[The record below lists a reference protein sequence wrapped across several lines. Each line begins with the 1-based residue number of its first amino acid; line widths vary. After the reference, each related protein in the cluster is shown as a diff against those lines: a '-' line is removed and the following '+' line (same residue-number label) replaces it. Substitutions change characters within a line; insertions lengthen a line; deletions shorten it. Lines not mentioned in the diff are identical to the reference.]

1 MQYQWLKTL
10 IKARKMKN
18 KNLVTELKRV
28 EFSTSD
34 DKISFEQHSYN
45 GFLGIQGSEAYYNHL
60 ENLYNEYFDNIREK
74 VENLLF
80 NDKCSLLAYLND
92 KIKIFDNIKLEYKL
106 KNYMDWNSYI
116 ISCEKHYKENIK
128 NNSGAK
134 NEYQTAKFFKEMTDV
149 QISFIEKAIKE
160 INDLYNNYND
170 GDGKTTVEKPKEN
183 LSPQNKSL
191 SEYVDDY
198 FSRYSD
204 GDTLTNKDLAYI
216 FHITRPTIDAWKV
229 QGKFTQIYKEGERRI
244 LYSKGDVKNNIKNG
258 ILPQRL
264 TDIKK

>member
-1 MQYQWLKTL
+1 
-10 IKARKMKN
+10 MKN

-60 ENLYNEYFDNIREK
+60 ENLYNEYVDNIREN
-74 VENLLF
+74 VDNLLF
-80 NDKCSLLAYLND
+80 NDRCSLLAYLND
-92 KIKIFDNIKLEYKL
+92 KIILFDNVKLDYEL

-128 NNSGAK
+128 NNLGAK

-149 QISFIEKAIKE
+149 QMSFIEKAIKE
-160 INDLYNNYND
+160 MNDLYNNYND
-170 GDGKTTVEKPKEN
+170 GGGKTTVEKPKES
-183 LSPQNKSL
+183 LSTQNKSL

-216 FHITRPTIDAWKV
+216 FDISRPTIDEWKE
-229 QGKFTQIYKEGERRI
+229 QGKFIEISEMGKRPI
-244 LYSKGDVKNNIKNG
+244 LYSKEDVKNNIKNG
-258 ILPQRL
+258 ILTDRL
-264 TDIKK
+264 TDINKR